1 MAANDKFNDLR
12 FDDFK
17 GQPQD
22 DFRQASDYE
31 SHEDEFAPLTPK
43 EEKAVRRKVDLRL
56 VVLVGFMYCVSL
68 MDRTN
73 TANANA
79 AGYGYCLREDH
90 N

>member
-1 MAANDKFNDLR
+1 MAANDKFNELK
-12 FDDFK
+12 FDDYK
-17 GQPQD
+17 GQAQD

-43 EEKAVRRKVDLRL
+43 EESAVRRKVDLRL

-73 TANANA
+73 TANAKA
-79 AGYGYCLREDH
+79 AGYGHRKTFPD
-90 N
+90 

>member
-1 MAANDKFNDLR
+1 MAANNDKFNDLK

-17 GQPQD
+17 GTAAE

-31 SHEDEFAPLTPK
+31 SHEDEFAPLTPA

-79 AGYGYCLREDH
+79 AG
-90 N
+90 